1 MLSRLGVVVHL
12 PRRDEDDL
20 AGLSRHRGAATTAER
35 TGTPG
40 RGLVAANAFGAAP
53 PAEPARVHREGARE
67 CRAVVLAA
75 HRAVAV
81 PHELEG
87 GVGLEGDVAT
97 QTGAPDRHGSSSF
110 AAACAAAGES
120 STRAKR

>member
-1 MLSRLGVVVHL
+1 M
-12 PRRDEDDL
+12 RDEDNL
-20 AGLSRHRGAATTAER
+20 AGLSRHRGAAPTAER

-40 RGLVAANAFGAAP
+40 RGLVAANAFNTAQ

-87 GVGLEGDVAT
+87 GVGLEGDVSA
-97 QTGAPDRHGSSSF
+97 QTGAPDRHDRPPLRPR
-110 AAACAAAGES
+110 AAAAMLRTTDT
-120 STRAKR
+120 ST